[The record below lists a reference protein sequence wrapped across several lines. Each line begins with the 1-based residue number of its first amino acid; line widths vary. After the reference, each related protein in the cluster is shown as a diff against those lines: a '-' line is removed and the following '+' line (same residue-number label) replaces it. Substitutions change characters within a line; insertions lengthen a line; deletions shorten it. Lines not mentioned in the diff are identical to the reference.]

1 MHAIKKRQRGQRKI
15 IALATGKP
23 DLAHNAHPNTPLALD
38 FGDREQRH
46 EAAMSRQTPHTTA
59 EPLPLQESA
68 SQIWLAGLGAFAKAQ
83 EEGTKVFDALV
94 REGAAI
100 QRRTQKATEEKISE
114 AAQRM
119 THMAGEI
126 SSRATGQW
134 GKLEML
140 FEDRV
145 NEMLQQLGVITAAEI
160 AELVRRIDQLE
171 REVSQLPG
179 GRSTRRA
186 APRKKT

>member
-1 MHAIKKRQRGQRKI
+1 
-15 IALATGKP
+15 
-23 DLAHNAHPNTPLALD
+23 
-38 FGDREQRH
+38 
-46 EAAMSRQTPHTTA
+46 MSRQTPHTTA

-94 REGAAI
+94 REGAA
-100 QRRTQKATEEKISE
+100 R
-114 AAQRM
+114 
-119 THMAGEI
+119 
-126 SSRATGQW
+126 QW

>member
-1 MHAIKKRQRGQRKI
+1 MR
-15 IALATGKP
+15 
-23 DLAHNAHPNTPLALD
+23 
-38 FGDREQRH
+38 
-46 EAAMSRQTPHTTA
+46 RQTPDTTA
-59 EPLPLQESA
+59 EPPPLHESA

-100 QRRTQKATEEKISE
+100 QRRTQEATEEKISE
-114 AAQRM
+114 AAQRI
-119 THMAGEI
+119 TRMAGEI

-145 NEMLQQLGVITAAEI
+145 NEVLQRLGVVTAAEI
-160 AELVRRIDQLE
+160 AELVRRIDELE
-171 REVSQLPG
+171 REVHLLRGS
-179 GRSTRRA
+179 RSPRPRAATAPAAASRKTANAAPRRPPPKATRRG